1 LDASTSSGG
10 RKLVNE
16 HVSWI
21 LELHINPEQA
31 GDFDGLLQDMVA
43 ATTNET
49 GALDF
54 QWSVSADGKT
64 CHLFERYADSAAALA
79 HAATF
84 RERFMDRFLTVLSPT
99 RFVVYGSPSQEV
111 RDALTSFN
119 PSYME
124 PAGGFT
130 R

>member
-1 LDASTSSGG
+1 MT
-10 RKLVNE
+10 E
-16 HVSWI
+16 QVSWL
-21 LELHINPEQA
+21 LELNINPEQA

-43 ATTNET
+43 TTKSNET
-49 GALDF
+49 GALDY

-64 CHLFERYADSAAALA
+64 CHLLERYADSAATLA
-79 HAATF
+79 HLAIF
-84 RERFMDRFLTVLSPT
+84 QERFMERFLTVLAPT

-111 RDALTSFN
+111 RDALTPFN

-124 PAGGFT
+124 PAGGFS